1 MEEFTPPILKAKS
14 PHPILSVHPLGGI
27 ISSVNMLC
35 EIFHRFGDP
44 AMTTPHF
51 RPQIVFFDKT
61 AACPPPH
68 RWPRLPTTGTIGHT
82 SLPLVAAPPY
92 RRRGRRRLPLK
103 FRRWLRLSTAGA
115 GAVACPP
122 TSPRLTAASARAPP
136 RTCLPH
142 RRCPEVQPGRSIR
155 CR

>member
-1 MEEFTPPILKAKS
+1 
-14 PHPILSVHPLGGI
+14 
-27 ISSVNMLC
+27 
-35 EIFHRFGDP
+35 
-44 AMTTPHF
+44 MTTPHF

-92 RRRGRRRLPLK
+92 RRCGRRRLPLK

-122 TSPRLTAASARAPP
+122 TSPRLTAASAGTPP

-142 RRCPEVQPGRSIR
+142 RRCPEVQPGRSIQ
-155 CR
+155 CRLVGGLADFNVSASTTSWMSSMNLAASSLSMSHQFPLSDPAV

>member
-1 MEEFTPPILKAKS
+1 
-14 PHPILSVHPLGGI
+14 
-27 ISSVNMLC
+27 
-35 EIFHRFGDP
+35 
-44 AMTTPHF
+44 MTTPHF

-142 RRCPEVQPGRSIR
+142 RQCPEVQPGRSIR
-155 CR
+155 CRN